1 MAATGERIRLGGDE
15 VTVRVGSAESDG
27 AVLAIE
33 VRIPAGGGPP
43 GLHRHD
49 PAETYRVERGELA
62 IYLGGDADGGVD
74 VERVV
79 AGPGAVVHIPG
90 GREHTVRNESD
101 REAAAYVT
109 FVPGAPMEGFIRAAA
124 ALGDAPMEEVLA
136 VASRHG
142 VALTRPVPAPRG

>member
-15 VTVRVGSAESDG
+15 VTVRVDSAESDG
-27 AVLAIE
+27 AVLALE

-43 GLHRHD
+43 ALHRHA

-62 IYLGGDADGGVD
+62 IYRAGQGGD

-79 AGPGAVVHIPG
+79 AGPGAVVHIAG
-90 GREHTVRNESD
+90 GREHTVRNESGE
-101 REAAAYVT
+101 EAAAYVT
-109 FVPGAPMEGFIRAAA
+109 FIPGAPMEGFIRAAA

-142 VALTRPVPAPRG
+142 VALTRPVPAPQG